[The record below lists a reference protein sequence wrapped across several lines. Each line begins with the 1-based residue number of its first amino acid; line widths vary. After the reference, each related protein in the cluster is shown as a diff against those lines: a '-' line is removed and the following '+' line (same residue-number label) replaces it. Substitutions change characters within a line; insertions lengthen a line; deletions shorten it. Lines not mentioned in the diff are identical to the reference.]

1 MTNIPQTYNCYC
13 RLLPAVCPFST
24 AVPAAAPVVSIT
36 AVTATSFTV
45 SWQPLPPCE
54 QNGDITNYTILIT
67 MEGMSFDERT
77 VIANVTSALFTSL
90 SPFTTYGVQLAA
102 STMIGRG
109 NFSSLVT
116 IRTNES
122 GTSPHTL

>member
-1 MTNIPQTYNCYC
+1 M
-13 RLLPAVCPFST
+13 CPFTT

-36 AVTATSFTV
+36 AVTATSITIT
-45 SWQPLPPCE
+45 WQPLPPCE
-54 QNGDITNYTILIT
+54 QNGVITSYTILIT
-67 MEGMSFDERT
+67 KEGLSFDERT
-77 VIANVTSALFTSL
+77 VMANVTSMMFTSL

-122 GTSPHTL
+122 GTHCR